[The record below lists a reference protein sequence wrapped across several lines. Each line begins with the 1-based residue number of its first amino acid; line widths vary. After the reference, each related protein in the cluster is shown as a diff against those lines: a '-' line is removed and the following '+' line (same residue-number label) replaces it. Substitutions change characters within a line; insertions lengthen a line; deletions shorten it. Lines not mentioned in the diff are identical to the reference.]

1 MYTHKGGGES
11 EEKEEGRKQGGVSKG
26 GEKKQR
32 ASEREYRAR
41 AECMNSVC
49 VREREPCDSAIE
61 KTEKERGDIITT
73 IINTY
78 CFLARNREALRWR
91 MEGMTE

>member
-26 GEKKQR
+26 REKRQR
-32 ASEREYRAR
+32 ASEREYSPRT
-41 AECMNSVC
+41 ECMNSV
-49 VREREPCDSAIE
+49 REREPSVSAIE
-61 KTEKERGDIITT
+61 KTEKGRGDIITT

-78 CFLARNREALRWR
+78 CFLARYREAWRWR